1 MGQIVAKGFNNRRF
15 LIAGGAA
22 AIAVGLSPVMI
33 PAFASGNVAA
43 LTASS
48 SKIILDKFTPAGV
61 DSRLAEKFAKRQEAA
76 ALRSQSGKF
85 QFTPAGLSAGKKTLT
100 VAARTVEGN
109 AVSVRQSASLAS
121 MGRGVS
127 RLKKT
132 DFRLTSADMSAGKG
146 WKDLGIVKDSR
157 SAVNA
162 PLISD
167 LGKSSF
173 RLDKGPK
180 KKPSRFSTDIA
191 VAKERKMAP
200 SVQGNAAPDDY
211 QLDVGGSFSISRKID
226 VTAGVRYKSE
236 RDQITPSADNQRD
249 SEAVYV
255 GTKIRF

>member
-1 MGQIVAKGFNNRRF
+1 MAKGRNNRRF
-15 LIAGGAA
+15 LIAGGIA
-22 AIAVGLSPVMI
+22 AIAVGLSPVII

-43 LTASS
+43 LTSS
-48 SKIILDKFTPAGV
+48 SNIILDKFTPAGV
-61 DSRLAEKFAKRQEAA
+61 DSRLAAKFAKRQEAA
-76 ALRSQSGKF
+76 ALRSQNGKF

-109 AVSVRQSASLAS
+109 AVSVRQAASLAPA
-121 MGRGVS
+121 GRGVS
-127 RLKKT
+127 KLKKT

-146 WKDLGIVKDSR
+146 WKDFGIVEDSR
-157 SAVNA
+157 AAVNT

-191 VAKERKMAP
+191 VAKERKIAP

-236 RDQITPSADNQRD
+236 RDHVAPSADDRRD